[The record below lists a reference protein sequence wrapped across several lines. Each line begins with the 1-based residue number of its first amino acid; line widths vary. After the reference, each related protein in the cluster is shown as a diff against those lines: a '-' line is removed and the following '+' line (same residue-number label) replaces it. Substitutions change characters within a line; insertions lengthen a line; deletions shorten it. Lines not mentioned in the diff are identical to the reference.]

1 MPNVGEYRGV
11 TIYYQEERDRYRMWY
26 TDNKGKRKP
35 AYGKT
40 KELVKA
46 NYDKI
51 QEDLRKGLYLTNMPD
66 TLLELMTQMI
76 DEQEEYKELKQNSIN
91 RKRNTLSIVRKYIP
105 SSRKKIKRISEDDLN
120 EDLKK
125 LPKMKKFIQS
135 KNREEYRFSQ
145 SYLDQIY
152 SLIRETFH
160 YAVIKRKLTKELDPF
175 EVKGRVKK
183 PKANKATKEVKPFT
197 RAECIKFLKQLSIE
211 EPSQFIDIIKIQL
224 LMGPRIG
231 ETLAL
236 TNENIDLEERK
247 IYIETS
253 LTKDKDDKTV
263 RGDTTKTPSRKTKL
277 SPHIYIKRNYRTIL
291 QQEQT

>member
-1 MPNVGEYRGV
+1 MPNVGTYRGV
-11 TIYYQEERDRYRMWY
+11 TIYYQEDRDRYRMWY
-26 TDNKGKRKP
+26 TDNKGKKKP
-35 AYGKT
+35 VYGKT

-51 QEDLRKGLYLTNMPD
+51 QEDLRKGLYLAKMPD
-66 TLLELMTQMI
+66 TLLKLMTQMI

-91 RKRNTLSIVRKYIP
+91 RKRDTLNIVREHIP
-105 SSRKKIKRISEDDLN
+105 CSKKIIRRITEDNLN

-125 LPKMKKFIQS
+125 LPQMKKFIQS

-145 SYLDQIY
+145 SYLNQIHG
-152 SLIRETFH
+152 LIKETFH

-175 EVKGRVKK
+175 EVEGRVKK

-197 RAECIKFLKQLSIE
+197 RAECIKFLKQLTIE
-211 EPSQFIDIIKIQL
+211 EPCQIIDIIKIQI
-224 LMGPRIG
+224 MGFRIG

-277 SPHIYIKRNYRTIL
+277 SLNIYITGNYRTVL
-291 QQEQT
+291 QQKQT